1 MNQLT
6 HTHTR
11 AHATRITRTHTAHR
25 HTPTHAHTTRA
36 APERGGPDLRPSQG
50 RAGANYL
57 RKQGPPAPPHLPPST
72 RAHSACRPELEKAGR
87 GGGADREA
95 GGGGTRVGPLNS
107 IPGAVSSL
115 RLAQAADY
123 LRKQGAPCIAAALL
137 GTSP

>member
-1 MNQLT
+1 MYADS
-6 HTHTR
+6 R
-11 AHATRITRTHTAHR
+11 A
-25 HTPTHAHTTRA
+25 TPPKRGGGVPPLFRA

-87 GGGADREA
+87 GGGVDREA

-137 GTSP
+137 GTPP